1 MVSYILTGYS
11 ILLFMN
17 PLNFVAVILK
27 VLLVNLLAALNFAN
41 VILNKK
47 SSENKKT
54 LKNVKNVTKIKKNV
68 KTFFTSVVKA
78 TSLNVLSLTVIPNI
92 INGDCWF

>member
-1 MVSYILTGYS
+1 MVSYILVTGYS

-41 VILNKK
+41 VFK
-47 SSENKKT
+47 NKKT
-54 LKNVKNVTKIKKNV
+54 FGKNV
-68 KTFFTSVVKA
+68 
-78 TSLNVLSLTVIPNI
+78 
-92 INGDCWF
+92 